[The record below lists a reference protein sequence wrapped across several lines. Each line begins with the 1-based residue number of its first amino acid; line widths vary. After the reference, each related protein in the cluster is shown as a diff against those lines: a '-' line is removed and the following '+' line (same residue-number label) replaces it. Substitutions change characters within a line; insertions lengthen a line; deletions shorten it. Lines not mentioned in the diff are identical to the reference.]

1 MSDAKVHPFKK
12 KGNGNIKGSQMVVLL
27 ILAVILIVLVSGFYK
42 VDQTEEAVVLR
53 FGRFYK
59 IASPGLSFKIP
70 FGIDR
75 VEKVPVQRTYTVQF
89 GFRTEPGEETRYSR
103 EDYIKESLML
113 TGDLNIVN
121 VSWILQY
128 QIVDPKAWLFN
139 FREEDRRKEK
149 TIRDVAQSDVNERV
163 GDRAI
168 FEVMS
173 DSRTEIEVLAQEK
186 IERILNGYEMGVN
199 ITSVQLQDVLPPEG
213 TVQEA
218 FQDVNKSIQDKDRFI
233 NEGLEAYNTEYP
245 LAEGEAKRLIREAE
259 GYAASRVNIARGDV
273 ARFISVYE
281 EYSQSNASRSI
292 MRDRLYYETLE
303 QVLGEDSQVELVD
316 RNLQGFLPIKNLGET
331 AGGGATE

>member
-12 KGNGNIKGSQMVVLL
+12 KGGGGPTLKGGQVFTIVILVIAAIVLL
-27 ILAVILIVLVSGFYK
+27 SGFYK
-42 VDQTEEAVVLR
+42 VDQSEEAVVLR

-59 IASPGLSFKIP
+59 IAGPGLGFKAP

-89 GFRTEPGEETRYSR
+89 GFRTEPGEKTRYSR

-128 QIVDPKAWLFN
+128 QIDDPRAWLFN
-139 FREEDRRKEK
+139 FREEDRRQEK
-149 TIRDVAQSDVNERV
+149 TIRDVAQSIINELV

-173 DSRTEIEVLAQEK
+173 TGRNEIEVEALDR
-186 IERILNGYEMGVN
+186 IETILDGYNMGINV
-199 ITSVQLQDVLPPEG
+199 TSIQLQDVLPPEG
-213 TVQEA
+213 QVQEA
-218 FQDVNKSIQDKDRFI
+218 FQDVNKSIQDMNRYI
-233 NEGLEAYNTEYP
+233 NEGKEAYNTEVP
-245 LAEGEAKRLIREAE
+245 RAEGQAKRLIQEAE

-273 ARFISVYE
+273 ARFNAVRD
-281 EYSQSNASRSI
+281 EYSRSEASKTI
-292 MRDRLYYETLE
+292 MRDRLYYETLQE
-303 QVLGEDSQVELVD
+303 ILMNTDSMDLID
-316 RNLQGFLPIKNLGET
+316 RNLEGFLPIKNLE
-331 AGGGATE
+331 GAQQ